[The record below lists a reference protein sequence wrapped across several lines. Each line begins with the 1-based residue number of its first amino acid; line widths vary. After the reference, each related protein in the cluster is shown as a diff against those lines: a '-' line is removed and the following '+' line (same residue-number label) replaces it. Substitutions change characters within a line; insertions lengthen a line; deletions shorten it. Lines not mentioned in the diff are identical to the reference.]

1 MLCHYPEAQSV
12 ASDIWQMIPPVQN
25 LYRYQVFA
33 VIMKIV
39 RRRQFSLF
47 VQVLGMTPDH
57 EKACAACRNAEA
69 LKVKKEDGN
78 KAFTERNYKLA
89 Y

>member
-12 ASDIWQMIPPVQN
+12 VSDILQMIPSMQN

-33 VIMKIV
+33 IIMKIV
-39 RRRQFSLF
+39 LRRWFSLF
-47 VQVLGMTPDH
+47 VQVLRMTPDH

-78 KAFTERNYKLA
+78 KAFKEGNYKLA